1 MNRNEEYTA
10 WLAELECAPLPSG
23 QAVLNRA
30 QTRLRRRQW
39 VTQPILTL
47 AIVFVLFTALVNLS
61 SPVAYACSRVPVLKE
76 LAQAV
81 TFSPSLTA
89 AVENDYVQPVEQT
102 QTQGDI
108 TATVEYLIVDAKQV
122 NLFYRLE
129 SDVYDRLYAEP
140 DITDADG
147 NDLPA
152 FCSYTGS
159 SWGEG
164 GVLRQ
169 VTLDFLDE
177 DVPETFCLTLSV
189 AGKATQAEPETAI
202 QEATV
207 LDDAWEE
214 TVPETTTPL
223 TFRLT
228 IDPAYTAGSQV
239 ISLNQTLELDGQR
252 LTLTDCEI
260 YPTHLRLNL
269 TADEGNTAW
278 LTDLDFYIEGDD
290 GQVFSTIGN
299 GVSATGN
306 PDSPMMD
313 SYRAESPWF
322 YSAEHLTLVITGAR
336 FLEKDMDTLTL
347 DLASGTLTPCPEGL
361 TLESVTK
368 TDSGWE
374 FCLSSATI
382 GESFAFL
389 SDITSPQG
397 DSIDR
402 LGWTQTR
409 PDDDDPDAPAIVTQT
424 YRLSDYAYDRV
435 LLCPSATDAWAADT
449 PLTVTLR

>member
-10 WLAELECAPLPSG
+10 WLAELEAVPLPSG
-23 QAVLNRA
+23 QAVLDRA
-30 QTRLRRRQW
+30 QSRLRRRQW
-39 VTQPILTL
+39 VTQPLLTL
-47 AIVFVLFTALVNLS
+47 AIVFGLFTALVNLS
-61 SPVAYACSRVPVLKE
+61 SPVAYACSQVPVLKE

-108 TATVEYLIVDAKQV
+108 TATVAYLIVDAKQV
-122 NLFYRLE
+122 NIFYRLE
-129 SDVYDRLYAEP
+129 SDVYDQLYAQP
-140 DITDADG
+140 DITDDDG
-147 NDLPA
+147 NDLA
-152 FCSYTGS
+152 AICSYTGS

-189 AGKATQAEPETAI
+189 AGKATQTQPETAI

-207 LDDAWEE
+207 FDDGWEE
-214 TVPETTTPL
+214 TTPETTTAV
-223 TFRLT
+223 TFWLT
-228 IDPAYTAGSQV
+228 IDPAYTASTQV
-239 ISLNQTLELDGQR
+239 IVLDQTLELDGQR

-269 TADEGNTAW
+269 TADDSNTVW

-299 GVSATGN
+299 GVSATGSL
-306 PDSPMMD
+306 DSPMMD

-322 YSAEHLTLVITGAR
+322 YDSEHLTLVITGAR

-347 DLASGTLTPCPEGL
+347 DFVSGTLTPCPDGL
-361 TLESVTK
+361 TLESVTR

-382 GESFAFL
+382 GENFAFL
-389 SDITSPQG
+389 SDITSPEG
-397 DSIDR
+397 ESIDR
-402 LGWTQTR
+402 LGWTQTL
-409 PDDDDPDAPAIVTQT
+409 PDDDDPDAPAVITQT
-424 YRLSDYAYDRV
+424 YRLLDYAYDQV
-435 LLCPSATDAWAADT
+435 LLHPSATDAWAADT

>member
-10 WLAELECAPLPSG
+10 WMAELECATLPSG
-23 QAVLNRA
+23 QAVLGRA
-30 QTRLRRRQW
+30 QRRLRRRQW

-47 AIVFVLFTALVNLS
+47 AMVFGLFTALVNLS

-76 LAQAV
+76 LALAV

-108 TATVEYLIVDAKQV
+108 TATVDYLIVDAKQV
-122 NLFYRLE
+122 NIFYRLE
-129 SDVYDRLYAEP
+129 SDVYDQLYAEP

-147 NDLPA
+147 NDLA
-152 FCSYTGS
+152 AICSYTGS
-159 SWGEG
+159 SWGENS
-164 GVLRQ
+164 VLRQ
-169 VTLDFLDE
+169 VTVDFLDE

-189 AGKATQAEPETAI
+189 AGKSTQTQPETAI

-207 LDDAWEE
+207 FEDGWEE
-214 TVPETTTPL
+214 TIPETTAPL
-223 TFRLT
+223 TFWLT

-269 TADEGNTAW
+269 TAEEDNTAW
-278 LTDLDFYIEGDD
+278 LTDLDFYIEGDN

-299 GVSATGN
+299 GVSATGSL
-306 PDSPMMD
+306 DSPMMD

-322 YSAEHLTLVITGAR
+322 YASEHLSLVITGAR

-347 DLASGTLTPCPEGL
+347 DLTKGTLTPCPDGF

-382 GESFAFL
+382 GENFAFL
-389 SDITSPQG
+389 SDITNPEG
-397 DSIDR
+397 ESIAH
-402 LGWTQTR
+402 LGWTQSS
-409 PDDDDPDAPAIVTQT
+409 PDDDDPDAPSVITQT
-424 YRLSDYAYDRV
+424 YQLLDYAYDQV
-435 LLCPSATDAWAADT
+435 ILCPSATDTWVADT